1 MQKLLGSLSVKQ
13 RITILITVLAAA
25 AGLYALVQWKRESDF
40 RPLFTGMAAEDAGA
54 VVQKLKEGGVP
65 YRLSENGGTVLV
77 PSARVAEWRLGM
89 AAAGLPKSG
98 RIGFELFDKTNFGAT
113 EFTEQI
119 NFRRAL
125 EGELERSVMALA
137 EVEQARVHLTFPKN
151 SVFLE
156 ARQPAKA
163 SVLVKLRPGARL
175 EPPNVLAICHLVAS
189 AVEGLGPE
197 SVSVLDMRG
206 NLLSRPRR
214 AAALDVQEP
223 SDGLLEYRQ
232 SIEKDLLAKIS
243 STLTPLVGADKFR
256 AGVSVECD
264 FTAGEQSEESFD
276 PTHSVMATSEKTE
289 DSTTAASSAGVP
301 GTASNLP
308 RPAARASAGSG
319 GTTRRTESVTYQTS
333 RTTRHIKLPQ
343 GGVKRLSISIL
354 LDQDVR
360 WEGQGANAKRT
371 IVPPSPEKLKSIRE
385 LVIAATGFLPDR
397 GDQIVV
403 ETLPFESTLNT
414 EPPLPPAAPVKSAPP
429 QRLPGWLSKL
439 PIDPKLVVP
448 VAAGAGVVLLLLIA
462 VIFFMLRGRGKQGKA
477 TAATPAALP
486 AARRSAEPKPGAEA
500 LPSATDQMEARLAER
515 ESQQRLMEA
524 EAINALK
531 LPPVATKK
539 TEVLT
544 KHLRETIKKDP
555 GVASQ
560 VLLGWMREG
569 EQ

>member
-1 MQKLLGSLSVKQ
+1 MQKLLASLSSKQ
-13 RITILITVLAAA
+13 RVTVLLAVLVAG
-25 AGLYALVQWKRESDF
+25 AGLYALVHWKRESDF

-54 VVQKLKEGGVP
+54 VVQKLKEAGVA
-65 YRLSENGGTVLV
+65 YRLSENGSTVLV
-77 PSARVAEWRLGM
+77 PSDRVAEWRLGM

-98 RIGFELFDKTNFGAT
+98 RVGYELFDKTNFGAT

-125 EGELERSVMALA
+125 EGELERSMMALA

-163 SVLVKLRPGARL
+163 SVMVKLRPGARL
-175 EPPNVLAICHLVAS
+175 DPPNVLAICHLVSS
-189 AVEGLGPE
+189 AVESLAPE

-214 AAALDVQEP
+214 PAALDVPEP
-223 SDGLLEYRQ
+223 SDALLEYRQ
-232 SIEKDLLAKIS
+232 HIEADLLAKIG

-289 DSTTAASSAGVP
+289 DATTTTSNAGVP

-308 RPAARASAGSG
+308 RPTSRASSGSG

-343 GGVKRLSISIL
+343 GAVKRLSISIL
-354 LDQDVR
+354 LDQEVR
-360 WEGQGANAKRT
+360 WEGLGANAKRT
-371 IVPPSPEKLKSIRE
+371 IVPPTPEKLKSIRE
-385 LVIAATGFLPDR
+385 LVIACTGSLPER

-414 EPPLPPAAPVKSAPP
+414 EPPLPPADPVKNAPAP
-429 QRLPGWLSKL
+429 RAPGWLGKI
-439 PIDPKLVVP
+439 PIDPKLLVP
-448 VAAGAGVVLLLLIA
+448 AAAGAGLVLLLLLIGT
-462 VIFFMLRGRGKQGKA
+462 VFWLHRGRKQKGSQPVV
-477 TAATPAALP
+477 PAALP
-486 AARRSAEPKPGAEA
+486 AHRHAESKPIAEG
-500 LPSATDQMEARLAER
+500 PSASEQMEAKLAER
-515 ESQQRLMEA
+515 ENQQRLMEA

-531 LPPVATKK
+531 LPPVSTKK
-539 TEVLT
+539 SEVLT

-555 GVASQ
+555 GVAAQ
-560 VLLGWMREG
+560 VLLGWMRE
-569 EQ
+569 EP